1 MIRRRHVV
9 LGLAALVA
17 APGPVSAQDRD
28 FAERIVRA
36 LRQQGYTEIE
46 VGRTFLGRGRIVA
59 EGPPG
64 EREIVF
70 NPRTGEIL
78 RDVWRAPGGEDGRLL
93 DRDDYDEDD
102 DDDDDDND
110 DDDDKDDDKDD
121 DDD

>member
-9 LGLAALVA
+9 LGLAALAVA
-17 APGPVSAQDRD
+17 PSAVLAQDSD
-28 FAERIVRA
+28 FAARIVRA

-102 DDDDDDND
+102 DS

-121 DDD
+121 DDKDDDDD